1 MSIKDKLTSFLQSFG
16 AKRPEEEEINVE
28 QELGAEEPLEVPIN
42 MAEEALLELPRDH
55 SMYRLY
61 ERRRT
66 ESGMLPKPRICLDE
80 EEELPLD
87 MVKKERNRLRSV
99 LNRALEGSK
108 RQRRQTTQE
117 GRGRGGGE
125 AAGAGRAA
133 ALLPVR

>member
-61 ERRRT
+61 
-66 ESGMLPKPRICLDE
+66 
-80 EEELPLD
+80 
-87 MVKKERNRLRSV
+87 
-99 LNRALEGSK
+99 
-108 RQRRQTTQE
+108 
-117 GRGRGGGE
+117 
-125 AAGAGRAA
+125 
-133 ALLPVR
+133 